1 VKPLLIFGRNG
12 QVARKLAG
20 LLPGKA
26 ATFLGHENFDLAL
39 SDPAEAIAR
48 IDPWAVINAAGY
60 TAVDRAESEPE
71 AALRLNRDV
80 PAAMARACA
89 ARAIPFVHMST
100 DYVFDGA
107 KTGDYLENDPVAPLT
122 VYGRSKAEGEVL
134 VSDAGGLSATL
145 RTSWVFS
152 DVGGNFVKT
161 MLRLADKADE
171 VSVVADQQGRPTW
184 AQDVAAASLAAVH
197 RMKDSGTTL
206 GILHA
211 AGSDAMTWA
220 DFAEQIF
227 AVAEQNGLSSARVR
241 RIPTRDYPT
250 PARRPAN
257 SRLGIEAIEAAL
269 GWRPTPTTSALSQ
282 TIQNLKAA
290 S

>member
-1 VKPLLIFGRNG
+1 MKPLLIFGRNG
-12 QVARKLAG
+12 QVAQKLAG
-20 LLPGKA
+20 LLSGQA
-26 ATFLGHENFDLAL
+26 ATFIGQEDFDLAL
-39 SDPAEAIAR
+39 SDPADAIAG

-60 TAVDRAESEPE
+60 TAVDRAESEQE

-80 PAAMARACA
+80 PGAMARACA

-100 DYVFDGA
+100 DYVFDGT
-107 KTGDYLENDPVAPLT
+107 KTGDYLESDPIAPLT
-122 VYGRSKAEGEVL
+122 VYGRSKAEGEAL
-134 VSDAGGLSATL
+134 VAEACGLSATL

-161 MLRLADKADE
+161 MLRLAGKADE

-184 AQDVAAASLAAVH
+184 AQDVASASLAAASH
-197 RMKDSGTTL
+197 MKDSGRPL

-220 DFAEQIF
+220 DFAERIF
-227 AVAEQNGLSSARVR
+227 AIAKQNELPSARVR
-241 RIPTRDYPT
+241 RITTQDYPT

-257 SRLGIEAIEAAL
+257 SRLGIGAIEAAL
-269 GWRPTPTTSALSQ
+269 GWRPTPITSALSQ

>member
-1 VKPLLIFGRNG
+1 MKPLLIFGRNG
-12 QVARKLAG
+12 QVAQKLAG
-20 LLPGKA
+20 LLTGQEA
-26 ATFLGHENFDLAL
+26 IFLGHEDFDLAR

-48 IDPWAVINAAGY
+48 ADPWAVINAAGY

-71 AALRLNRDV
+71 AALRLNRDA

-89 ARAIPFVHMST
+89 AAAIPFVHMST

-107 KTGDYLENDPVAPLT
+107 KAEEYLESDPVAPLT
-122 VYGRSKAEGEVL
+122 VYGRSKAEGEAL
-134 VSDAGGLSATL
+134 VAEAGGLSATL

-171 VSVVADQQGRPTW
+171 ISVVADQQGRPTW
-184 AQDVAAASLAAVH
+184 AQDVASASLAAAH
-197 RMKDSGTTL
+197 HMKNGGLPL

-220 DFAEQIF
+220 DFAERIF
-227 AVAEQNGLSSARVR
+227 AIAQQNDLPSARVR
-241 RIPTRDYPT
+241 RITTQDYPT

-257 SRLGIEAIEAAL
+257 SRLGIKAIEAAL
-269 GWRPTPTTSALSQ
+269 GWRPTPITTALSQ

>member
-1 VKPLLIFGRNG
+1 MKPLLIFGRNG
-12 QVARKLAG
+12 QVAQKLSG
-20 LLPGKA
+20 LLSGQA
-26 ATFLGHENFDLAL
+26 ATFLGHEDFDLAQ

-48 IDPWAVINAAGY
+48 IDPWAVVNAAGY

-71 AALRLNRDV
+71 AAHRLNRDA

-107 KTGDYLENDPVAPLT
+107 KTGEYVESDPVGPLT

-134 VSDAGGLSATL
+134 VTEAGGLSATL

-161 MLRLADKADE
+161 MLRLAGSADE

-184 AQDVAAASLAAVH
+184 AQDVASASLAAAH
-197 RMKDSGTTL
+197 RMKDSGLAL

-211 AGSDAMTWA
+211 AGSDAMNWA
-220 DFAEQIF
+220 DFAERIF
-227 AVAEQNGLSSARVR
+227 AVAERNGLPSARVR
-241 RIPTRDYPT
+241 RITTADYPT

-257 SRLGIEAIEAAL
+257 SRLEIAAIEAAL
-269 GWRPTPTTSALSQ
+269 GWRPTPITNALSQ

>member
-12 QVARKLAG
+12 QVAQKLAG
-20 LLPGKA
+20 LLVGQE
-26 ATFLGHENFDLAL
+26 ATLLGHEDFDLAQ

-60 TAVDRAESEPE
+60 TAVDRAESEPK
-71 AALRLNRDV
+71 AALRLNRDA
-80 PAAMARACA
+80 PAEMARACA
-89 ARAIPFVHMST
+89 TQAIPFVHMST

-107 KTGDYLENDPVAPLT
+107 KPEEYLESDPVAPLT
-122 VYGRSKAEGEVL
+122 IYGQSKAEGEAL
-134 VSDAGGLSATL
+134 VTGAGGLSATL

-161 MLRLADKADE
+161 MLRIAEKADE
-171 VSVVADQQGRPTW
+171 ISVVADQQGRPTW
-184 AQDVAAASLAAVH
+184 AQDVAGASLAAAH
-197 RMKDSGTTL
+197 RMRDSGAGL

-220 DFAEQIF
+220 DFAEHIF
-227 AVAEQNGLSSARVR
+227 AIAEQNGLPSARVR
-241 RIPTRDYPT
+241 RITTPDYPT

-257 SRLGIEAIEAAL
+257 SRLGISAIERTL
-269 GWRPTPTTSALSQ
+269 GWRPTPIISALSQ